1 MPKLTKTVVE
11 GAKLRDKQFTLWC
24 SELKGFGVFVQPSGT
39 RTYFVDYRNEQNKR
53 RRMTLGRHGIITAEE
68 ARKLAIS
75 ALGQTVRGED
85 PANDRASRRKA
96 MTVAELCKDYLA
108 AADKGLILGKG
119 DRPKKA
125 STLYTDRGRIARHII
140 PLLGSMKVVD
150 VTKVD
155 INRFIRDVASGK
167 TAKTE
172 KTKKLRGKSVV
183 KGGSGTAT
191 RTTGLLGGILSY
203 AVSDGII
210 ESNPV
215 DGVRRPADRR
225 RTRRLTP
232 EEYRKLGQALNE
244 ALADDEAPQVVDGAW
259 LIALSGCRLGE
270 IVNLKWDEVDDA
282 GSCLRLDDS
291 KEGASIRPAGRPLLD
306 RIAGI
311 KREEE
316 CPTVIAPARSG
327 KVFGG
332 MPRGWKRIVERA
344 GLAGVTPHTMRH
356 SFASVAGD
364 LGFTEPTIAA
374 LLGHAAGSVTSRYV
388 HHLDTVLIAAADK
401 VATAIYEMMTGT
413 ADERS
418 GSDKPGLPYVEK
430 QHLEAAA

>member
-11 GAKLRDKQFTLWC
+11 GAEPREKQFTLWC

-53 RRMTLGRHGIITAEE
+53 HRMTLGRHGVITAEE
-68 ARKLAIS
+68 ARKLAIGV
-75 ALGQTVRGED
+75 LGQTVRGED
-85 PANDRASRRKA
+85 PAEDRASRREA

-150 VTKVD
+150 LTKVD

-210 ESNPV
+210 ETNPV
-215 DGVRRPADRR
+215 DGVRRPANQH

-232 EEYRKLGQALNE
+232 DEYRKLGQALEE
-244 ALADDEAPQVVDGAW
+244 ASADGETAQVVDGAW

-270 IVNLKWDEVDDA
+270 IVNLKWSEVDVA

-306 RIAGI
+306 RISSI

-316 CPTVIAPARSG
+316 CPTVLVPVRKGQA
-327 KVFGG
+327 FGG
-332 MPRGWKRIVERA
+332 MPRGWKRIMERA
-344 GLAGVTPHTMRH
+344 GLVGVTPHTMRH

-364 LGFTEPTIAA
+364 LGVTEPTIAA

-388 HHLDTVLIAAADK
+388 HHLDAVLIATVDK
-401 VATAIYEMMTGT
+401 VATSVYEMMMGVV
-413 ADERS
+413 DERH
-418 GSDKPGLPYVEK
+418 GSDEPGSPDVDER
-430 QHLEAAA
+430 HLEAAA